1 MRERKAEIT
10 IQKESLIVQKRI
22 ADSEC
27 SELKNAI
34 AERNIR
40 IKQLQARYDNC
51 IALLGTNPDG
61 TSVSTTHMKIQNAQE
76 RYLLQEQG
84 DKLDETIRKT
94 EDEIQAMENT
104 LRVINVCNDKY
115 KVTLTADDQN
125 KLEEEEHR
133 KLDEELQH
141 AEQNLKQKKEEL
153 QGLTENMQVFYNIFN
168 LT

>member
-1 MRERKAEIT
+1 
-10 IQKESLIVQKRI
+10 
-22 ADSEC
+22 
-27 SELKNAI
+27 
-34 AERNIR
+34 
-40 IKQLQARYDNC
+40 
-51 IALLGTNPDG
+51 
-61 TSVSTTHMKIQNAQE
+61 MKIQNAQE